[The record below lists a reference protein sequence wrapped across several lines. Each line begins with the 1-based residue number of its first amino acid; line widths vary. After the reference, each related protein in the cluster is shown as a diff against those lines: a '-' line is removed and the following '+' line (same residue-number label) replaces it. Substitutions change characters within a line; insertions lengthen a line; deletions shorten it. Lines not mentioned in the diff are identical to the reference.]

1 MNQFSLKGKIA
12 LVTGASYG
20 IGFAI
25 ASAMGEA
32 GAKIV
37 FNDRK
42 PELIEKGVAA
52 YKELGIE
59 AHGYICDVTDEQAV
73 QSMVAQVEKEVGV
86 IDILVNN
93 AGIILRNP
101 CLEYTEADWDATMN
115 VNLKSL
121 FFLTQEVGKVF
132 FRQGSGGKVINTC
145 SMLAYQGGFTVPAYA
160 ASKAGIHALTQ
171 AFCNEWARHGIN
183 VNGIAPGYMATR
195 INDTLQADPVRGPQ
209 ISDRIPAGRWGTP
222 EDLGGACVFLAS
234 SASDY
239 VHGFTLAVDGGW
251 LAR

>member
-1 MNQFSLKGKIA
+1 MKNPFDLTGKVAI
-12 LVTGASYG
+12 VTGASSG
-20 IGFAI
+20 LGVGMA
-25 ASAMGEA
+25 AALAEA
-32 GAKIV
+32 GADV
-37 FNDRK
+37 A
-42 PELIEKGVAA
+42 GVARTSCA
-52 YKELGIE
+52 ELQKRVE
-59 AHGYICDVTDEQAV
+59 AAGRSFLEIRADLGDMASVPLIVEQTLA
-73 QSMVAQVEKEVGV
+73 KFGR

-132 FRQGSGGKVINTC
+132 FRQGNGGKVINTC